1 MVFLYGAN
9 FYKNTVPAINPQVII
24 GGQILAS
31 SAVSEKIKR
40 KKEIERMKQERKN
53 ERNRRGK
60 KGKSLLWCQLFQKH
74 CSCSQPASYY
84 WRTDLGLF
92 CCK

>member
-40 KKEIERMKQERKN
+40 KKEIERMKQEEEQKKQKEERK
-53 ERNRRGK
+53 EIVFLMVPTFSKTLFLLSIGK
-60 KGKSLLWCQLFQKH
+60 LLLVDK
-74 CSCSQPASYY
+74 Y
-84 WRTDLGLF
+84 WLVLR
-92 CCK
+92 